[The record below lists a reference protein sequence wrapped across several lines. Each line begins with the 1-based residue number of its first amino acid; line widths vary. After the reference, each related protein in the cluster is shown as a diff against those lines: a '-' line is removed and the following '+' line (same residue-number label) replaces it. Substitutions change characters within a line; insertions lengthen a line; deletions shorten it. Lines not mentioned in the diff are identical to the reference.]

1 MGFSKN
7 ENESMISKRR
17 EKFIA
22 YLDDYLCLGKDFPL
36 LRLLTDY

>member
-1 MGFSKN
+1 MGSKTG
-7 ENESMISKRR
+7 
-17 EKFIA
+17 EKFVA